1 MAVFAL
7 VLYVVDCENGFD
19 IAVYIVIAVY
29 RIKVYGHH
37 SRLPIVAVYN
47 IGCKAYVRYN
57 IKHRAREERKA
68 LGIVVMPVKPVT
80 LEIILI
86 IYKIVNNAVHMGFKY
101 SAILPPPCNRHGY
114 ATNKIHF
121 FAQLIGN
128 TAVKRHNYAAAHKPF
143 SERLG
148 QCAGNVGK
156 PARHCKWISLA

>member
-1 MAVFAL
+1 MTVLTL
-7 VLYVVDCENGFD
+7 VLYVVNCENGFY

-37 SRLPIVAVYN
+37 SRLPVVAVYN

-68 LGIVVMPVKPVT
+68 LGIVVMPVKPVA

-101 SAILPPPCNRHGY
+101 SAILPPPCNRNGY
-114 ATNKIHF
+114 TADKAHF

-128 TAVKRHNYAAAHKPF
+128 TAVKRHNNAAAHKPF

-148 QCAGNVGK
+148 QRARNIGK
-156 PARHCKWISLA
+156 TA